1 MSPASRNAPGGKKA
15 ASAEDVKPVKA
26 AAAKATRKAA
36 AKKTAAPKAASAKR
50 TGTKRAAATGKTL
63 VIVESPSKAA
73 TLSGIL
79 GKDYVVRASIGHI
92 RDLPRSR
99 MAIDIEHDFKPEYIL
114 VKGKAA
120 LKNELASLAQSASN
134 VLLASDPDRE
144 GEAIAWHLAD
154 VLGLDTSEKCRVRFY
169 EITAGAVRSAVQAPD
184 FIDLNKVDAQQA
196 RRVLDRLVGYTLS
209 PLLWK
214 KIRYGLSAGRVQSVA
229 LNLICERE
237 REIQRFVPDPY
248 WVITVKAS
256 AVEDFRGAKRPP
268 ELQEDGRAYELKVDR
283 LDGKSLMKGSLPL
296 LINTEE
302 KADEIL
308 AEVKGNPLRV
318 SEFRMKESSR
328 AAPAPFR
335 TSTLQQEASRRL
347 SMAPRRTMRVAQE
360 LYEGLNLP
368 GRGHVGMITYMRTD
382 SLRLSDEALTACRDY
397 IAQNFSPRH
406 LPAKPNHYAA
416 PGRAQDAHEAIRPTD
431 VSLTPASVKD
441 ILTPEQF
448 RLYDLIWRRFVAC
461 QMSPAVTARASL
473 RAEAGRAGLHQE
485 GESLV
490 FDGWSALWPLDLK
503 GEQIAPAHEGEPL
516 TPTSAEKEQRFT
528 RPPARY
534 SEATLIKTLEENGVG
549 RPSTYATIAGTLDVR
564 GYVEKNDEKRFCP
577 TSLGMTV
584 DDFLM
589 KYFNRKDLSSIV
601 DAGFTAQMEK
611 ELDEVEEAQRRWLD
625 VVREFWGEFS
635 HTVEE
640 AQGASRVPL
649 PEPEP
654 IGEDCPECG
663 KPLVKKRGR
672 FGEFIA
678 CSGYPDCRYTRAI
691 LATVGVKCPKCG
703 ETHGGEVVRRKSKK
717 GRTFYSCSRYPDCD
731 YISWNQPVGE
741 RCPECGAELFRRGRT
756 RFCAQCGYKAQDE
769 AADD

>member
-1 MSPASRNAPGGKKA
+1 MNSK
-15 ASAEDVKPVKA
+15 E
-26 AAAKATRKAA
+26 TTAA
-36 AKKTAAPKAASAKR
+36 AKKTAATQKTAAKKAPAARKTAAKKTTAKAATR
-50 TGTKRAAATGKTL
+50 RGTSRSVNADGKTL

-79 GKDYVVRASIGHI
+79 GKNYVVRASIGHI

-99 MAIDIEHDFKPEYIL
+99 IAIDIDHDFKPEYIL
-114 VKGKAA
+114 VKGKAG
-120 LKNELASLAQSASN
+120 LKNELTALAKSASS

-154 VLGLDTSEKCRVRFY
+154 VLGLDMSEKCRVRFY
-169 EITAGAVRSAVQAPD
+169 EITSGAVRSAVQTPD
-184 FIDLNKVDAQQA
+184 YIDLNKVDAQQA

-229 LNLICERE
+229 LHLICERE
-237 REIQRFVPDPY
+237 REIQRFIPDPY

-256 AVEDFRGAKRPP
+256 AP
-268 ELQEDGRAYELKVDR
+268 DGRAYELRADR
-283 LDGKSLMKGSLPL
+283 MNGKSLMKGSLPL

-308 AEVKGNPLRV
+308 AEIRRNPLVV
-318 SEFRMKESSR
+318 SEFRLKESR
-328 AAPAPFR
+328 RTAPAPFR

-347 SMAPRRTMRVAQE
+347 SMAPRRAMRVAQE

-382 SLRLSDEALTACRDY
+382 SLRLSDEALAACRDY
-397 IAQNFSPRH
+397 IAKNHSPRH
-406 LPAKPNHYAA
+406 LPGKPNHYAA

-431 VSLTPASVKD
+431 VTLTPDS
-441 ILTPEQF
+441 IREFLTPEQF
-448 RLYDLIWRRFVAC
+448 RLYDMIWRRFVAC
-461 QMSPAVTARASL
+461 QMSPAVTARATL
-473 RAEAGRAGLHQE
+473 RVEAGQAGLHQD

-490 FDGWSALWPLDLK
+490 FDGWSALWPLELK
-503 GEQIAPAHEGEPL
+503 GEQLAPAKEGERL
-516 TPTSAEKEQRFT
+516 DLSSAEKEQRFT

-549 RPSTYATIAGTLDVR
+549 RPSTYATIAGTLDSR
-564 GYVEKNDEKRFCP
+564 GYVEKNEEKRFCP

-640 AQGASRVPL
+640 AQGADRVPL

-654 IGEDCPECG
+654 VGEDCPECG

-703 ETHGGEVVRRKSKK
+703 ESHGGEVVRRKSKK

-731 YISWNQPVGE
+731 YVSWNQPTGE
-741 RCPECGAELFRRGRT
+741 RCPECGEELFRRGRSQ
-756 RFCAQCGYKAQDE
+756 FCVKCGYKAQDE
-769 AADD
+769 ATDD